1 MFQVGQAIAIFLC
14 LIILVV
20 LGLTI
25 GKFWIKELFKR
36 CKGKTR
42 EVTPTPPT
50 TTKIVEEEEG
60 GEIEGRDSPVTGE
73 LG

>member
-25 GKFWIKELFKR
+25 GKYWIKELIKR
-36 CKGKTR
+36 CQRKKR
-42 EVTPTPPT
+42 EVTPTP

-60 GEIEGRDSPVTGE
+60 EMEGRDSPITGE
-73 LG
+73 F

>member
-36 CKGKTR
+36 CKRKKR

-60 GEIEGRDSPVTGE
+60 AMEGRDSPITGE
-73 LG
+73 F